1 MKSNSYTV
9 VYEPQIKHAL
19 NEIAFYYAQQDE
31 MALAE
36 KMLDN
41 IIVQIDKLHTLPFR
55 YPAAHFSNEIRKM
68 VIQQTLPY
76 LVYYTIVDTEVRY
89 SN

>member
-1 MKSNSYTV
+1 MKSNPYTV
-9 VYEPQIKHAL
+9 VYEPQIEHAL
-19 NEIAFYYAQQDE
+19 NEIAFYYAQQGE

-41 IIVQIDKLHTLPFR
+41 IIVQIDKLHTLPFH

-68 VIQQTLPY
+68 VIQTPPY